1 MAVLLTKSILPGFA
15 SLAHAGG
22 GCYFD
27 GMRFFVAAFLVCCM
41 VSVCA
46 RAEDVI
52 RGDYV
57 GDWSGSSGAGGSFKL
72 SIAPDGGTPKCTVTF
87 SYAGEEVKT
96 HVTVCKTDG
105 PNIEVQYDFDL
116 SGNRLQ
122 STIHGE
128 RKENALAGKYET
140 KALADGS
147 AVDQGDW
154 KATAVK

>member
-1 MAVLLTKSILPGFA
+1 MRHFLTAVLV
-15 SLAHAGG
+15 
-22 GCYFD
+22 
-27 GMRFFVAAFLVCCM
+27 FFML
-41 VSVCA
+41 SVCV
-46 RAEDVI
+46 RAEDAI
-52 RGDYV
+52 RGNYV

-72 SIAPDGGTPKCTVTF
+72 SIAAENGTPKCTVTF

-96 HVTVCKTDG
+96 NVTVCKTDG
-105 PNIEVQYDFDL
+105 PNIEVQYDFDM

-122 STIHGE
+122 STIHGQ

-154 KATAVK
+154 KATPVK